1 MRTRAAAALL
11 AVTVLT
17 VAWARAANAVEPGFS
32 DVICPEATQYVL
44 SVGKLRSADPPE
56 KIYPVAQAAVDAYAR
71 CSKDKLANGYREAQ
85 HYADT
90 RGAGFAVVAARSL
103 IAMKRYDDARRE
115 LERWRPLAQ
124 QVVDWQTET
133 QAPYTAHRPN
143 DMDPGPV
150 ASGADHRASMYRPAA
165 KDVVAA
171 IDAALAQLDSAQR
184 DVSRPQAQPSAPP
197 VPHP

>member
-1 MRTRAAAALL
+1 MQPRAAAALL

-17 VAWARAANAVEPGFS
+17 AASARVASAVEPGFS
-32 DVICPEATQYVL
+32 DAICPEATQYVL
-44 SVGKLRSADPPE
+44 GVGKLRNGDPPE

-71 CSKDKLANGYREAQ
+71 CSKDKLANGFREAQ

-115 LERWRPLAQ
+115 LELWRPLAQ
-124 QVVDWQTET
+124 QVVDWKTET
-133 QAPYTAHRPN
+133 QAPYSAHRPD

-150 ASGADHRASMYRPAA
+150 ASGADNRGSMYRAAA
-165 KDVVAA
+165 KDVVTA
-171 IDAALAQLDSAQR
+171 IDAALAQIDSVQR
-184 DVSRPQAQPSAPP
+184 DVSRPQAQPSAPA